1 MATVGQI
8 VYNVQDYQTSG
19 GYIST
24 SATNLNT
31 TVSSANNP
39 GYNDAKIDIFDSNIV
54 DRFDSKKFT
63 KLGVN
68 APPGTRFILNTN
80 KTILIGRSGIYEL
93 DEDIIITSLQFVR
106 PRHYIKDDAATES
119 ALNQGIVGFSNAE
132 DWRKTNLASLNERK
146 PSMTDEEYWTEYS
159 NIQAEYD
166 ELYQNALEQF
176 NIGLNGIYKLPNPSD
191 PDAEENFQDLYNI
204 IIDFLY

>member
-24 SATNLNT
+24 STTNLNT
-31 TVSSANNP
+31 TISSANNP
-39 GYNDAKIDIFDSNIV
+39 GYDDAKIDIFDSNIV
-54 DRFDSKKFT
+54 DRFGSKQFT

-80 KTILIGRSGIYEL
+80 KTILVGRSGIYEL

-106 PRHYIKDDAATES
+106 PKRYIKDDAATES
-119 ALNQGIVGFSNAE
+119 ALNNGIAGFRDAE
-132 DWRKTNLASLNERK
+132 NQRIASLADLDRRK
-146 PSMTDEEYWTEYS
+146 PSMTDEAYWTEYS
-159 NIQAEYD
+159 EIQAEYNKA
-166 ELYQNALEQF
+166 YQIALAQF
-176 NIGLNGIYKLPNPSD
+176 NMGLNGIYKLPNTSD
-191 PDAEENFQDLYNI
+191 PDSEENFQDLYNI